1 LGSIKLKIPTFKGKT
16 YPEAYL
22 DWEKKVEMI
31 FDIHRYSEEKK
42 VKLVVVEFTDYA
54 MVWWERLVVERP
66 VSTWE
71 ELKTIM
77 KKRYVP
83 KHYYRELFNR
93 LQIITQGNK
102 SVEEY
107 QKELEVAMIRANVN
121 EDEEVT
127 ISRFLNGLNR
137 DIANV
142 MELQSYVD
150 LEELVQLAIKV
161 EGQLKRKGNTRSGAY
176 TGSSSGWKMNYR
188 REGSSSSKPLV
199 TSKVAEPTFMK
210 KQVST
215 NDKKLKGKVQ
225 PKRNR
230 DIKCFKCQGL
240 GHYASECTNH
250 RVMIL
255 RDDGEIVSTSGG
267 V

>member
-1 LGSIKLKIPTFKGKT
+1 
-16 YPEAYL
+16 
-22 DWEKKVEMI
+22 
-31 FDIHRYSEEKK
+31 
-42 VKLVVVEFTDYA
+42 VVE
-54 MVWWERLVVERP
+54 RRRNRERP

-77 KKRYVP
+77 KKRHVP
-83 KHYYRELFNR
+83 KHYYRELFNH
-93 LQIITQGNK
+93 LQMIIEGNK

-121 EDEEVT
+121 KDEEVT
-127 ISRFLNGLNR
+127 MFRFSNGLNR

-150 LEELVQLAIKV
+150 LEELVHLVIKV
-161 EGQLKRKGNTRSGAY
+161 EGQLKRRGDTRSGAY
-176 TGSSSGWKMNYR
+176 TRSSSGWKMNYR
-188 REGSSSSKPLV
+188 REGSASSKPLV
-199 TSKVAEPTFMK
+199 TSKVAEHTSMK
-210 KQVST
+210 KQVSA
-215 NDKKLKGKVQ
+215 NDKKFKGEVQ

-240 GHYASECTNH
+240 GHYASECANH

-255 RDDGEIVSTSGG
+255 RDDWEIVSTSE
-267 V
+267 